1 MHRPPLDPSVNSIVC
16 WHRQLPAL
24 ASELTVLRYGLSS
37 WLSRV
42 GLAEDSRADV
52 LVAVYEALANAVEH
66 AYRDRAPEVVAVDA
80 TYHARQHVLE
90 ITVADR
96 GRWRTPTPQPTLPT
110 RGRGLRLID
119 ALTTHTEL
127 TTTDTGTTVTMGWTF
142 TTAGPNTPG

>member
-24 ASELTVLRYGLSS
+24 ASELTVLRYALSS

-52 LVAVYEALANAVEH
+52 LAAVYEALANAVEH

-90 ITVADR
+90 ITVTDR
-96 GRWRTPTPQPTLPT
+96 GRWRTPSRSPPCPL
-110 RGRGLRLID
+110 GDG
-119 ALTTHTEL
+119 AC
-127 TTTDTGTTVTMGWTF
+127 G
-142 TTAGPNTPG
+142 